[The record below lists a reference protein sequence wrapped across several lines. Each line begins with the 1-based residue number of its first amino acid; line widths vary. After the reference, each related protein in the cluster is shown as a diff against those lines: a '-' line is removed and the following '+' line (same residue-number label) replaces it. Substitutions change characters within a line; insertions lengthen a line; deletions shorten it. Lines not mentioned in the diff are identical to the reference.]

1 MHEPCRL
8 PLASAFIDWPAG
20 AFEFMDFI
28 LTLFHV
34 FKNTVEGISH
44 LQRDALHVHFGL
56 LLFLGFATVF
66 RGRGRFRHALMLTTM
81 FCLLGEYFDA
91 ANRWSS
97 GRQPYWLG
105 SLKDVVNTLAWP
117 YLLYFAGPWLLARLL
132 GLRVSMEDAPAQD
145 PASSVPAGRAWVN
158 PRA

>member
-1 MHEPCRL
+1 
-8 PLASAFIDWPAG
+8 
-20 AFEFMDFI
+20 MDFI

-105 SLKDVVNTLAWP
+105 SLKDVVNTLMWP
-117 YLLYFAGPWLLARLL
+117 YLVYFGGPRLAKLL
-132 GLRVSMEDAPAQD
+132 GLRVVKVDASLQDSAKAMPAET
-145 PASSVPAGRAWVN
+145 AWVN
-158 PRA
+158 PRS